1 MNLSNIKKIA
11 AVSVTIFT
19 VCAIALS
26 ACKKDDF
33 SIPESATNA
42 DPAGIHATMT
52 IKDFKQRYGVPVY
65 NSPVPVELT
74 DSVIISGVV
83 NADDRSGNFY
93 KILSLQDS
101 TGGIQIKVGSSYLW
115 QDYPIGRRI
124 FIKTKGLLIFN
135 YTGTYELGGYIDS
148 TTSAAGYPNV
158 GPIVIDKAA
167 DFIIKGK
174 YGLDV
179 PVLHQTISQL
189 NFGDKQNLQS
199 LLVQIDDME
208 FGAFDTTQTYADAIS
223 KASVDRLAYDCGRH
237 SLTVRSSGYANFA
250 NMKPN
255 PGHGSLRGIYT
266 YYSVR
271 GTAQLAIRDTNDVM
285 FTAPRSCN

>member
-1 MNLSNIKKIA
+1 
-11 AVSVTIFT
+11 
-19 VCAIALS
+19 
-26 ACKKDDF
+26 
-33 SIPESATNA
+33 
-42 DPAGIHATMT
+42 
-52 IKDFKQRYGVPVY
+52 VY
-65 NSPVPVELT
+65 NSVLPVELT
-74 DSVIISGVV
+74 DSVIISGVI
-83 NADDRSGNFY
+83 NADDHSGNFY

-148 TTSAAGYPNV
+148 TTSSAGYPNV
-158 GPIVIDKAA
+158 GPIVIDKAPN
-167 DFIIKGK
+167 FIIKGK

-208 FGAFDTTQTYADAIS
+208 FGAFDTTQTYADAIT
-223 KASVDRLAYDCGRH
+223 KASVDRTAYDCSHR
-237 SLTVRSSGYANFA
+237 SVTVRSSGYANFA
-250 NMKPN
+250 NMKPSK
-255 PGHGSLRGIYT
+255 GHGPLRGIYT

-271 GTAQLAIRDTNDVM
+271 GTSQITIRDTNDVM
-285 FTAPRSCN
+285 FTSPRSCN